1 MKIAIIGTGNIGHG
15 LASVLA
21 GTGHPVVVSD
31 RAGGTAA
38 AAKLAEAGA
47 TVTAADIATAVSG
60 ADLVILATPFG
71 AFDSIAAVADFAG
84 KTVIDV
90 SNPITEDFSGLSIGH
105 STSAAEDIARGL
117 PGATVVKAFNTVF
130 AQHYATGLSVGG
142 RPVQTFVAAD
152 DAAARA
158 TVIALAGEIG
168 IEAIDAGPLK
178 NARYL
183 EPLGFLNITFG
194 YILGRGTDIA
204 PAWLSK

>member
-1 MKIAIIGTGNIGHG
+1 MKIAIIGAGNIGSG

-21 GTGHPVVVSD
+21 KANHDVTVSD
-31 RAGGTAA
+31 QKGGTEAA
-38 AAKLAEAGA
+38 ARLAAAGT
-47 TVTAADIATAVSG
+47 TVGAADIKAAVAQ

-71 AFDSIAAVADFAG
+71 AAEAIAKAADFTG

-90 SNPITEDFSGLSIGH
+90 SNPITADFSGLSIGH
-105 STSAAEDIARGL
+105 TTSAAEEIARLL

-130 AQHYATGLSVGG
+130 AQHYGSGLTVGG
-142 RPVQTFVAAD
+142 QPVQTFVASDD
-152 DAAARA
+152 DAARA
-158 TVIALAGEIG
+158 AVIALAADIG
-168 IEAIDAGPLK
+168 LDGVDAGPLK

-183 EPLGFLNITFG
+183 EPLGFMNITFG

>member
-1 MKIAIIGTGNIGHG
+1 MKIAIIGAGNIGSG

-21 GTGHPVVVSD
+21 KANHDVTVSD
-31 RAGGTAA
+31 QKGGTEAA
-38 AAKLAEAGA
+38 ARLAAAGT
-47 TVTAADIATAVSG
+47 TVGAADIKAAVAQ

-71 AFDSIAAVADFAG
+71 AAEAIAKAADFTG

-90 SNPITEDFSGLSIGH
+90 SNPITADFSGLSIGH
-105 STSAAEDIARGL
+105 TTSAAEEIARLL

-130 AQHYATGLSVGG
+130 AQHYASGLTVGG
-142 RPVQTFVAAD
+142 QPVQTFVASDD
-152 DAAARA
+152 DAARA
-158 TVIALAGEIG
+158 AVIALAADIG
-168 IEAIDAGPLK
+168 LDGVDAGPLK

-183 EPLGFLNITFG
+183 EPLGFMNITFG